1 MSKQHLGK
9 LEIEQVMSG
18 LESSVDT
25 LDHLVDCTQCQ
36 NELEKA
42 SADSWWFNE
51 GRELIA
57 STLKLQESIGTAPK
71 LADIKGYDPIV
82 AELKQLVDSFEPPK
96 QVQSLGRVDEYDIE
110 SLLGVGGMG
119 AVFKGFN
126 RELNRHVAIKFL
138 LPRHARLDSSR
149 QRFSREAKS
158 IAAVDH
164 EHVIPVYRINRNA
177 SFPWFSMPL
186 VNGVSLQ
193 QFVDDNGPLDPMQLV
208 RISAQIAAGLNAAHE
223 ADLIHRDVKPANIL
237 LEDDS
242 NRIVVTDFGLA
253 REESDSG
260 LTQTGMVMGT
270 PQYMSP
276 EQADGRKLDQ
286 RSDLFSLGSVMF
298 FLATGQPPFH
308 GENQLELL
316 KNIREA
322 DVAGVREFNPGISVC
337 LEQAIERLLARDPA
351 DRFQSAAEVK
361 QFLDVYEAHLSSPSQ
376 NPEPSLLQI
385 KRKRS
390 TNLVRC
396 AIAIAITLV
405 AAMGIAIF
413 NHIFSEMNF
422 APTSTVIPVI
432 PCDPGTGEVVAEPD
446 ETDQAKEP

>member
-1 MSKQHLGK
+1 
-9 LEIEQVMSG
+9 
-18 LESSVDT
+18 
-25 LDHLVDCTQCQ
+25 
-36 NELEKA
+36 
-42 SADSWWFNE
+42 
-51 GRELIA
+51 
-57 STLKLQESIGTAPK
+57 
-71 LADIKGYDPIV
+71 
-82 AELKQLVDSFEPPK
+82 
-96 QVQSLGRVDEYDIE
+96 
-110 SLLGVGGMG
+110 
-119 AVFKGFN
+119 
-126 RELNRHVAIKFL
+126 
-138 LPRHARLDSSR
+138 
-149 QRFSREAKS
+149 
-158 IAAVDH
+158 
-164 EHVIPVYRINRNA
+164 
-177 SFPWFSMPL
+177 
-186 VNGVSLQ
+186 
-193 QFVDDNGPLDPMQLV
+193 
-208 RISAQIAAGLNAAHE
+208 
-223 ADLIHRDVKPANIL
+223 
-237 LEDDS
+237 
-242 NRIVVTDFGLA
+242 
-253 REESDSG
+253 
-260 LTQTGMVMGT
+260 
-270 PQYMSP
+270 
-276 EQADGRKLDQ
+276 
-286 RSDLFSLGSVMF
+286 MF

-405 AAMGIAIF
+405 AAMGIGIF